1 MLSIILTGNPG
12 VGKHTVAKLLAKRL
26 GLDLIDINKVALQK
40 GIFEENVGTLNVDV
54 KKLKKTLKKLITKNS
69 LVVGHLA
76 PYVVSRKQ
84 VKIAVV
90 LRKDPYK
97 LISIYEKRKYSHQKE
112 IENLGSEILGVTY
125 YDSINEFG
133 SDRTFQL
140 NATGKSVGSIVK
152 KIRDLFVK
160 GIFIEE
166 EVDWLGLITEKNDL
180 KRFFPY

>member
-1 MLSIILTGNPG
+1 MSLILTGNPG
-12 VGKHTVAKLLAKRL
+12 VGKHTIAKLLAKNL
-26 GLDLIDINKVALQK
+26 GLVIIDINKIALQK
-40 GIFEENVGTLNVDV
+40 GIFEESAGTLNVDV
-54 KKLKKTLKKLITKNS
+54 KKLQKILKKLITKNS

-76 PYVVSRKQ
+76 PYVVSRNQ

-90 LRKDPYK
+90 LRKEPYK
-97 LISIYEKRKYSHQKE
+97 LNSIYEKRKYSHQKA
-112 IENLGSEILGVTY
+112 IENLGSEILGVIY

-140 NATGKSVGSIVK
+140 NTTGKSVSSIEK
-152 KIRDLFVK
+152 KIRELFVK

-166 EVDWLGLITEKNDL
+166 EVDWLGLITKKNDL

>member
-1 MLSIILTGNPG
+1 MIITGNPG
-12 VGKHTVAKLLAKRL
+12 VGKHTIAKLLAKKL
-26 GLDLIDINKVALQK
+26 GLDLIDINKIAMQK
-40 GIFEENVGTLNVDV
+40 GVFEESADTLDVDV
-54 KKLKKTLKKLITKNS
+54 KKLKKTLEKVITKKS

-76 PYVVSRKQ
+76 PYVVSRKK

-97 LISIYEKRKYSHQKE
+97 LISIYEKRKYSHQKT

-133 SDRTFQL
+133 SDRTFQF
-140 NATGKSVGSIVK
+140 NTTGKSVSIVVK
-152 KIRDLFVK
+152 RIKDLYVK
-160 GIFIEE
+160 GRFHED
-166 EVDWLGLITEKNDL
+166 EVDWLGLISEKNDL